1 LKNIDD
7 KQQQDDINIAIQK
20 FRQLQYTDPKQV
32 HKKLFK
38 NNDRFNLD
46 CIQEPLTGE
55 LHTDNNKT
63 NELIQQYFT
72 ELLCPLTT
80 DVIDNI
86 PASWENDTAVPFKS
100 KLPLIHNDEVKQLMY
115 DPIVFQDCIMSL
127 SNNKAPGPDGL
138 LNELLKFAPYCV
150 KCIIHDFFK
159 LIYTCTF
166 TPTAWKKSETVLL
179 YKKND
184 PTLIKNYRPIA
195 LANTIYKLYTRVLTY
210 SLGTICETHNI
221 LSYNQEGFRQGKNT
235 IRQLHNLLTVI
246 EDAAISK
253 KDLYMLYV
261 DFSNA
266 FNMMSHSRLLHILE
280 MLGVPEHTIKVIK
293 QLYTNQ
299 FTTIKTLYNKTDII
313 EIKRGTIQGDTLSPL
328 LFICA
333 AFTRLLFKRLIA
345 IFRDA

>member
-1 LKNIDD
+1 MSCVLHDNNFKITSEAELQYKCCQLQQEMDLLDTDIIDQNIVDSLDIKFQDILTNLEQIAHKTLKFKQITIGKQGRFLPKKNAIIRKKLINTRQTLVNNLINGGNKIDSKLRKELQTQLKETRAELKNIDD
-7 KQQQDDINIAIQK
+7 KQQQDDINIAVQK
-20 FRQLQYTDPKQV
+20 FRQLQYTDPKKV

-38 NNDRFNLD
+38 NNERFNLD

-80 DVIDNI
+80 DDIDNI
-86 PASWENDTAVPFKS
+86 PAPWENDVTVPFKL

-166 TPTAWKKSETVLL
+166 TPTAWKTSETVLL

-184 PTLIKNYRPIA
+184 PTLIKK
-195 LANTIYKLYTRVLTY
+195 LQAN
-210 SLGTICETHNI
+210 C
-221 LSYNQEGFRQGKNT
+221 
-235 IRQLHNLLTVI
+235 
-246 EDAAISK
+246 
-253 KDLYMLYV
+253 
-261 DFSNA
+261 FS
-266 FNMMSHSRLLHILE
+266 
-280 MLGVPEHTIKVIK
+280 
-293 QLYTNQ
+293 
-299 FTTIKTLYNKTDII
+299 
-313 EIKRGTIQGDTLSPL
+313 
-328 LFICA
+328 
-333 AFTRLLFKRLIA
+333 
-345 IFRDA
+345 